1 MLMKSIQQ
9 TTQKVIR
16 QAVWEMKTQNPL
28 LLLLILGGICCIA
41 WLMFDVTSTTT
52 MSANPPVITV
62 DPDVAADMVMLET
75 TPMIGVGQTLHE
87 PIDGFFEIVLLLV
100 VGVSIGFIGTL
111 IGAGGGFLVVPVLI
125 IFYKFLP
132 HYAVGT
138 SMIIVFLNALSG
150 TFAYV
155 SQRRIDYEIGI
166 KYSVVAIPGVI
177 IGAVLALNISINTFY
192 AIFAML
198 LTVMAYVL
206 IFVNDFCLVRE
217 KVDDLPLRRTLRDSF
232 GTTYVYSPDMAI
244 GFSGSF
250 IVGIISGLLGLGGG
264 IIHVPF
270 MNFIGMPLH
279 VATATSHFIIVIT
292 SFFGLVTFLGLGAVN
307 VDYAVVL
314 GIGSILGAYYGAR
327 ASIKTHSEM
336 LKKIIAVLLVLLS
349 IKLFLNIT

>member
-1 MLMKSIQQ
+1 M
-9 TTQKVIR
+9 TQKMIMLR
-16 QAVWEMKTQNPL
+16 
-28 LLLLILGGICCIA
+28 LLLILCGICCGV
-41 WLMFDVTSTTT
+41 WLTLNATSATGMAARPPASVVEPDTTGDT
-52 MSANPPVITV
+52 AIVEATPQ
-62 DPDVAADMVMLET
+62 PD
-75 TPMIGVGQTLHE
+75 VGQTLHE
-87 PIDGFFEIVLLLV
+87 PIDGFLEIVVLLV
-100 VGVSIGFIGTL
+100 TGISIGFIGTL

-125 IFYKFLP
+125 IFYKFIP

-177 IGAVLALNISINTFY
+177 IGAILALNISINTFY
-192 AIFAML
+192 AIFALL
-198 LTVMAYVL
+198 LTVMAYIL
-206 IFVNDFCLVRE
+206 IFVDDFCLVRE
-217 KVDDLPLRRTLRDSF
+217 NVTDLPMRRTLRDSF
-232 GTTYVYSPDMAI
+232 GKTFVYSPDMAI

-250 IVGIISGLLGLGGG
+250 IVGIVSGLLGLGGG

-292 SFFGLVTFLGLGAVN
+292 SFFGLITFLGLGAVN
-307 VDYAVVL
+307 IDYAVVL
-314 GIGSILGAYYGAR
+314 GVGSILGAYYGAR
-327 ASIKTHSEM
+327 ASIKTHSDM
-336 LKKIIAVLLVLLS
+336 LKKIIAILLVLLS

>member
-1 MLMKSIQQ
+1 MLMKLSGKKE
-9 TTQKVIR
+9 TLMTS
-16 QAVWEMKTQNPL
+16 
-28 LLLLILGGICCIA
+28 LLLLILCVL
-41 WLMFDVTSTTT
+41 WLMFNVTSALG
-52 MSANPPVITV
+52 MAEQPPSSTLVQGATGYTAIE
-62 DPDVAADMVMLET
+62 ET
-75 TPMIGVGQTLHE
+75 IPQVGVRQNLHE
-87 PIDGFFEIVLLLV
+87 PIDGFFEIVVLLIL
-100 VGVSIGFIGTL
+100 GVSIGFIGTL

-125 IFYKFLP
+125 IFYKFIP

-155 SQRRIDYEIGI
+155 SQRRIDYELGI

-177 IGAVLALNISINTFY
+177 LGAVFALNISINAFY
-192 AIFAML
+192 AIFALL
-198 LTVMAYVL
+198 LTVMAYIL
-206 IFVNDFCLVRE
+206 IFVNDFYLVRE
-217 KVDDLPLRRTLRDSF
+217 NVAGLPTRRTLRDSF

-250 IVGIISGLLGLGGG
+250 FVGIISGLLGLGGG

-292 SFFGLVTFLGLGAVN
+292 SFFGIITFLGLNAIN
-307 VDYAVVL
+307 MDYAVVL
-314 GIGSILGAYYGAR
+314 GVGSILGAYYGAR
-327 ASIKTHSEM
+327 ASLKTHSEM
-336 LKKIIAVLLVLLS
+336 LKKIIAIVLVLLS